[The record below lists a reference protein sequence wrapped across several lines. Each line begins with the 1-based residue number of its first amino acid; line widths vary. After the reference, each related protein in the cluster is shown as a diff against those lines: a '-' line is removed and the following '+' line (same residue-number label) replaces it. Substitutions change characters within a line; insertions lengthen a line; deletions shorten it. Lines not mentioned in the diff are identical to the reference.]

1 MPKIQN
7 AIGKRNFEH
16 ARDAI
21 GAILFVELD
30 SQADKHNDETIR
42 ASVWVNRI
50 KTFDQTELPAINV
63 RIATLNFQDKY
74 QGGATG
80 EDRFIIELSVRDKDE
95 SKSLMICQKIA
106 GIIHAIL
113 EDSQYKTLGFN
124 PPFNNNSIVSS
135 IQFSDIF
142 PGQDASNICSAVITY
157 DVTLLE
163 ETEALTAP
171 QVDEHLTGVLLAET
185 DQGYQYQFI
194 NNQ

>member
-7 AIGKRNFEH
+7 IIGKRNFEH

-30 SQADKHNDETIR
+30 SQADIHQDETIR
-42 ASVWVNRI
+42 ANVWINRI
-50 KTFDQTELPAINV
+50 KPFDKSELPAINV
-63 RIATLNFQDKY
+63 RIATLSFENKY
-74 QGGATG
+74 QGCATG
-80 EDRFIIELSVRDKDE
+80 EDRFIIDLSVRDKDE

-135 IQFSDIF
+135 MQFSDIL
-142 PGQDASNICSAVITY
+142 PGQDATNISSAVITY
-157 DVTLLE
+157 DITLIE

-171 QVDEHLTGVLLAET
+171 IVQEHLTGVLLAET
-185 DQGYQYQFI
+185 DQGYQYQWI
-194 NNQ
+194 NN

>member
-7 AIGKRNFEH
+7 IIGKRNFEH

-21 GAILFVELD
+21 GAILFIELD
-30 SQADKHNDETIR
+30 NQATIQEDETIR
-42 ASVWVNRI
+42 ANVWVNRI
-50 KTFDQTELPAINV
+50 SVFDQSELPAINV
-63 RIATLNFQDKY
+63 RIAALNFQDKY

-80 EDRFIIELSVRDKDE
+80 EDRFIIDLSVRDKDE

-124 PPFNNNSIVSS
+124 PPFNNSSIVSS
-135 IQFSDIF
+135 MQFSDII
-142 PGQDASNICSAVITY
+142 PGQDAANISSAVITF

-163 ETEALTAP
+163 QTEALAAP
-171 QVDEHLTGVLLAET
+171 IVQEHLTGVYLAET